1 MIKINV
7 FVDGNHPKKDGS
19 MSVKFRVTGN
29 DGRRFFVDTGM
40 TSMSKFTGRSFDA
53 REKNGGAKTSRL
65 NRLYDAVEEFCI
77 RNAEMP
83 TDELAERLREI
94 VGGRSV
100 SVKTLADYVHD
111 YAERS
116 RTESSR
122 SSVLLTEKKVRSFDS
137 SARLGVNASWL
148 EDFDRWLEDGGC
160 NVNGRGVH
168 MRNLRAVVN
177 WCIDNEWTENYPFRR
192 FKIRKEE
199 TRKRSLTV
207 DEVRRLRDWPLDGR
221 QEMYR
226 DLWMLSLYLCGAN
239 SVDLLLHAPLDGN
252 RYEGR
257 RQKTGQ
263 RYDIIVTKEA
273 AEIIERWKGKD
284 YMLCPMDTNKS
295 VKNFRRN
302 WNDGLQNIGRDYRPH
317 YGYRVKAED
326 APFAGL
332 TTYWARHTWAT
343 IAASLDIPKEVIA
356 RCLTHSWGQTVTDTY
371 IDFDWKKV
379 DDAVKK
385 VVEFVSKK

>member
-7 FVDGNHPKKDGS
+7 FVDGNHPRKDGS

-40 TSMSKFTGRSFDA
+40 TSMKRFTGRAFDA

-65 NRLYDAVEEFCI
+65 NRLYDQMEEFCL
-77 RNAEMP
+77 RNAEMG
-83 TDELAERLREI
+83 TDELAARLREL
-94 VGGRSV
+94 VGGRPV
-100 SVKTLADYVHD
+100 SVRTLADYVHD
-111 YAERS
+111 YAGRA

-122 SSVLLTEKKVRSFDS
+122 QSVLLTEKKVRAFDAR
-137 SARLGVNASWL
+137 ARLDINASWL

-177 WCIDNEWTENYPFRR
+177 WCIDNEWTEGYPFRR
-192 FKIRKEE
+192 FKIRREE
-199 TRKRSLTV
+199 TRKRALTL
-207 DEVRRLRDWPLDGR
+207 EQVRLLRDWPLEGR
-221 QEMYR
+221 LAMYR
-226 DLWMLSLYLCGAN
+226 DLWMLSFYLCGAN
-239 SVDLLLHAPLDGN
+239 SVDLLLHAPLVGD
-252 RYEGR
+252 RYDGR

-263 RYDIIVTKEA
+263 RYDLPVTKEA
-273 AEIIERWKGKD
+273 REIVERWKGKD
-284 YMLCPMDTNKS
+284 YMLCPMDTNRS
-295 VKNFRRN
+295 VKDFRRN
-302 WNDGLQNIGRDYRPH
+302 WNDGLRNIGRDYRPH

-343 IAASLDIPKEVIA
+343 IAAGLDIPKEVIA

-371 IDFDWKKV
+371 IDFDWRKV
-379 DDAVKK
+379 DEAVKK
-385 VVEFVSKK
+385 VVELVNKT

>member
-1 MIKINV
+1 MIKINI
-7 FVDGNHPKKDGS
+7 FVDGNHPRKDGS

-40 TSMSKFTGRSFDA
+40 SSMSKFTGRSFNS

-65 NRLYDAVEEFCI
+65 NRLFDAVEEFCI
-77 RNAEMP
+77 RNPEMP
-83 TDELAERLREI
+83 TDELAEGLREI

-100 SVKTLADYVHD
+100 SAKTLADYVHE
-111 YAERS
+111 YSERS

-122 SSVLLTEKKVRSFDS
+122 QSVLLTEKKIRSFDS
-137 SARLGVNASWL
+137 SARLDINASWL
-148 EDFDRWLEDGGC
+148 EDFDRWLEDSGC

-199 TRKRSLTV
+199 TRKRSLTT
-207 DEVRRLRDWPLDGR
+207 DEVRMLRDWPLDGR
-221 QEMYR
+221 QAMYR

-263 RYDIIVTKEA
+263 RYDIIVTKEIR
-273 AEIIERWKGKD
+273 EIIERWKGKD

-302 WNDGLQNIGRDYRPH
+302 WNEGLQNIGRDYRPH
-317 YGYRVKAED
+317 HGYRVKAED

-343 IAASLDIPKEVIA
+343 IAARLDIPKDVIA

-379 DDAVKK
+379 DDAVRK
-385 VVEFVSKK
+385 VIDYINEG

>member
-40 TSMSKFTGRSFDA
+40 TSMKKFTGRSFDS

-77 RNAEMP
+77 RNADMP

-122 SSVLLTEKKVRSFDS
+122 QSVLLTEKKVRRFDS

-199 TRKRSLTV
+199 TRKRSLTI

-221 QEMYR
+221 QAMYR

>member
-1 MIKINV
+1 
-7 FVDGNHPKKDGS
+7 

-40 TSMSKFTGRSFDA
+40 TSMKRFTGRAFDA

-65 NRLYDAVEEFCI
+65 NRLYDQMEEFCL
-77 RNAEMP
+77 RNAEMG
-83 TDELAERLREI
+83 TDELAARLREL
-94 VGGRSV
+94 VGGRPV
-100 SVKTLADYVHD
+100 SVRTLADYVHD
-111 YAERS
+111 YAGRA

-122 SSVLLTEKKVRSFDS
+122 QSVLLTEKKVRAFDAR
-137 SARLGVNASWL
+137 ARLDINASWL

-177 WCIDNEWTENYPFRR
+177 WCIDNEWTEGYPFRR
-192 FKIRKEE
+192 FKIRREE
-199 TRKRSLTV
+199 TRKRALTL
-207 DEVRRLRDWPLDGR
+207 EQVRLLRDWPLEGR
-221 QEMYR
+221 LAMYR
-226 DLWMLSLYLCGAN
+226 DLWMLSFYLCGAN
-239 SVDLLLHAPLDGN
+239 SVDLLLHAPLVGD
-252 RYEGR
+252 RYDGR

-263 RYDIIVTKEA
+263 RYDLPVTKEA
-273 AEIIERWKGKD
+273 REIVERWKGKD
-284 YMLCPMDTNKS
+284 YMLCPMDTNRS
-295 VKNFRRN
+295 VKDFRRN
-302 WNDGLQNIGRDYRPH
+302 WNDGLRNIGRDYRPH

-343 IAASLDIPKEVIA
+343 IAAGLDIPKEVIA

-371 IDFDWKKV
+371 IDFDWRKV
-379 DDAVKK
+379 DEAVKK
-385 VVEFVSKK
+385 VVELVNKT

>member
-40 TSMSKFTGRSFDA
+40 TSMKKFTGRSFDS

-77 RNAEMP
+77 RNADMP

-116 RTESSR
+116 RTESTR
-122 SSVLLTEKKVRSFDS
+122 SSVLLTEKKVRRFDS

-168 MRNLRAVVN
+168 MRNLRAVMN

-199 TRKRSLTV
+199 TRKRSLTI
-207 DEVRRLRDWPLDGR
+207 DEVRRLRDWPLDGH
-221 QEMYR
+221 QAMYR

>member
-40 TSMSKFTGRSFDA
+40 TSMKKFTGRSFDS

-77 RNAEMP
+77 RNADMP

-122 SSVLLTEKKVRSFDS
+122 QSVLLTEKKVRSFDS
-137 SARLGVNASWL
+137 SARLDVNASWL
-148 EDFDRWLEDGGC
+148 EDFDRWLGDGGC

-199 TRKRSLTV
+199 TRKRSLTI

-221 QEMYR
+221 QAMYR

>member
-7 FVDGNHPKKDGS
+7 FVDGNHPRKDGS

-40 TSMSKFTGRSFDA
+40 TSMKRFTGRAFDA

-65 NRLYDAVEEFCI
+65 NRLYDQMDEFCL
-77 RNAEMP
+77 RNAEMG
-83 TDELAERLREI
+83 TDELAARLREL
-94 VGGRSV
+94 VGGRPV
-100 SVKTLADYVHD
+100 SVRTLADYVHD
-111 YAERS
+111 YAGRA

-122 SSVLLTEKKVRSFDS
+122 QSVLLTEKKVRAFDAR
-137 SARLGVNASWL
+137 ARLDINASWL

-177 WCIDNEWTENYPFRR
+177 WCIDNEWTEGYPFRR
-192 FKIRKEE
+192 FKIRREE
-199 TRKRSLTV
+199 TRKRALTL
-207 DEVRRLRDWPLDGR
+207 EQVRLLRDWPLDGR
-221 QEMYR
+221 QAMYR
-226 DLWMLSLYLCGAN
+226 DLWMLSFYLCGAN
-239 SVDLLLHAPLDGN
+239 SVDLLLHAPLEGD
-252 RYEGR
+252 RYDGR

-263 RYDIIVTKEA
+263 RYDLPVTKEA
-273 AEIIERWKGKD
+273 REIVERWKGKD
-284 YMLCPMDTNKS
+284 YMLCPMDTNRS
-295 VKNFRRN
+295 VKDFRRN
-302 WNDGLQNIGRDYRPH
+302 WNDGLRNIGRDYRPH

-343 IAASLDIPKEVIA
+343 IAAGLDIPKEVIA

-371 IDFDWKKV
+371 IDFDWRKV
-379 DDAVKK
+379 DEAVKK
-385 VVEFVSKK
+385 VVELVNKT

>member
-1 MIKINV
+1 
-7 FVDGNHPKKDGS
+7 

-40 TSMSKFTGRSFDA
+40 TSMKRFTGRAFDA

-65 NRLYDAVEEFCI
+65 NRLYDQMDEFCL
-77 RNAEMP
+77 RNAEMG
-83 TDELAERLREI
+83 TDELAARLREL
-94 VGGRSV
+94 VGGRPV
-100 SVKTLADYVHD
+100 SVRTLADYVHD
-111 YAERS
+111 YAGRA

-122 SSVLLTEKKVRSFDS
+122 QSVLLTEKKVRAFDAR
-137 SARLGVNASWL
+137 ARLDINASWL

-177 WCIDNEWTENYPFRR
+177 WCIDNEWTEGYPFRR
-192 FKIRKEE
+192 FKIRREE
-199 TRKRSLTV
+199 TRKRALTL
-207 DEVRRLRDWPLDGR
+207 EQVRLLRDWPLDGR
-221 QEMYR
+221 QAMYR
-226 DLWMLSLYLCGAN
+226 DLWMLSFYLCGAN
-239 SVDLLLHAPLDGN
+239 SVDLLLHAPLVGD
-252 RYEGR
+252 RYDGR

-263 RYDIIVTKEA
+263 RYDLPVTKEA
-273 AEIIERWKGKD
+273 REIVERWKGKD
-284 YMLCPMDTNKS
+284 YMLCPMDTNRS
-295 VKNFRRN
+295 VKDFRRN
-302 WNDGLQNIGRDYRPH
+302 WNDGLRNIGRDYRPH

-343 IAASLDIPKEVIA
+343 IAAGLDIPKEVIA

-371 IDFDWKKV
+371 IDFDWRKV
-379 DDAVKK
+379 DEAVKK
-385 VVEFVSKK
+385 VVELVNKT

>member
-40 TSMSKFTGRSFDA
+40 TSMKKFTGRSFDS

-77 RNAEMP
+77 RNADMP

-122 SSVLLTEKKVRSFDS
+122 QSVLLTEKKVRRFDS

-168 MRNLRAVVN
+168 MRNLRAVMN

-199 TRKRSLTV
+199 TRKRSLTI
-207 DEVRRLRDWPLDGR
+207 DEVRRLRDWPLDGH
-221 QEMYR
+221 QAMYR

-252 RYEGR
+252 SYEGR

-302 WNDGLQNIGRDYRPH
+302 WNEGLQNIGRDYRPH
-317 YGYRVKAED
+317 YGYRVKVED

-385 VVEFVSKK
+385 VIGYINEG

>member
-7 FVDGNHPKKDGS
+7 FVDGNHPRKDGS

-40 TSMSKFTGRSFDA
+40 TSMVKFTGRSFDS

-83 TDELAERLREI
+83 TDELADSLRGI

-122 SSVLLTEKKVRSFDS
+122 QSVLLTEKKVRSFDS
-137 SARLGVNASWL
+137 SARLDVNASWL
-148 EDFDRWLEDGGC
+148 EDFDRWLDDCGC

-221 QEMYR
+221 QAMYR

-263 RYDIIVTKEA
+263 RYDIPVTKEA
-273 AEIIERWKGKD
+273 AEIIERWRGKD

-302 WNDGLQNIGRDYRPH
+302 WNEGLQNIGRDYMPH

-343 IAASLDIPKEVIA
+343 IAARLDIPKDVIA

-385 VVEFVSKK
+385 VVDYISEG

>member
-40 TSMSKFTGRSFDA
+40 TSMKKFTGRSFDS

-77 RNAEMP
+77 RNADMP

-122 SSVLLTEKKVRSFDS
+122 SSVLLTEKKVRGFDS
-137 SARLGVNASWL
+137 SARLDVNASWL

-199 TRKRSLTV
+199 TRKRSMTI
-207 DEVRRLRDWPLDGR
+207 DEVRRLRDWPLDGH
-221 QEMYR
+221 QAMYR

-239 SVDLLLHAPLDGN
+239 SVDLLLHAPLDDN

-302 WNDGLQNIGRDYRPH
+302 WNEGLQNIGRDYRPH

>member
-40 TSMSKFTGRSFDA
+40 TSMKKFTGRSFDS

-77 RNAEMP
+77 RNADMP

-122 SSVLLTEKKVRSFDS
+122 QSVLLTEKKVRRFDS

-199 TRKRSLTV
+199 TRKRSLTI
-207 DEVRRLRDWPLDGR
+207 DEVRRLRDWPLDGH
-221 QEMYR
+221 QAMYR

>member
-40 TSMSKFTGRSFDA
+40 TSMKKFTGRSFDS

-65 NRLYDAVEEFCI
+65 NRLYDALEEFCI
-77 RNAEMP
+77 RNADMP

-122 SSVLLTEKKVRSFDS
+122 QSVLLTEKKVRRFDS

-199 TRKRSLTV
+199 TRKRSLTI

-221 QEMYR
+221 QAMYR

-302 WNDGLQNIGRDYRPH
+302 WNEGLQNIGRDYRPH

>member
-7 FVDGNHPKKDGS
+7 FVDGNHPRKDGS

-40 TSMSKFTGRSFDA
+40 TSMKKFTGRSFDS

-77 RNAEMP
+77 RNADMP

-122 SSVLLTEKKVRSFDS
+122 QSVLLTEKKVRRFDS

-199 TRKRSLTV
+199 TRKRSLKI
-207 DEVRRLRDWPLDGR
+207 DEVRRLRDWPVDGH
-221 QEMYR
+221 QAMYR

>member
-40 TSMSKFTGRSFDA
+40 TSMKKFTGRSFDS

-65 NRLYDAVEEFCI
+65 NRLYDAVEDFCI

-122 SSVLLTEKKVRSFDS
+122 QSVLLTEKKVRSFDS

-199 TRKRSLTV
+199 TRKRSLTI
-207 DEVRRLRDWPLDGR
+207 DEVRRLRDWPLDGH
-221 QEMYR
+221 QSMYR

-263 RYDIIVTKEA
+263 RYDIIVTKES
-273 AEIIERWKGKD
+273 AEIIERWRGKD

-385 VVEFVSKK
+385 VVDYISEG

>member
-7 FVDGNHPKKDGS
+7 FVDGNHPRKDGS

-40 TSMSKFTGRSFDA
+40 TSMKRFTGRAFDA

-65 NRLYDAVEEFCI
+65 NRLYDQMEEFCL
-77 RNAEMP
+77 RNAEMG
-83 TDELAERLREI
+83 TEELAVRLREL
-94 VGGRSV
+94 VGGRPV
-100 SVKTLADYVHD
+100 SVRTLADYVHD
-111 YAERS
+111 YAGRA

-122 SSVLLTEKKVRSFDS
+122 QSVLLTEKKVRAFDAR
-137 SARLGVNASWL
+137 ARLDINASWL

-177 WCIDNEWTENYPFRR
+177 WCIDNEWTEGYPFRR
-192 FKIRKEE
+192 FKIRREE
-199 TRKRSLTV
+199 TRKRALTL
-207 DEVRRLRDWPLDGR
+207 EQVRLLRDWPLEGR
-221 QEMYR
+221 QAMYR
-226 DLWMLSLYLCGAN
+226 DLWMLSFYLCGAN
-239 SVDLLLHAPLDGN
+239 SVDLLLHAPLEGD
-252 RYEGR
+252 RYDGR

-263 RYDIIVTKEA
+263 RYDLPMTKEA
-273 AEIIERWKGKD
+273 REIVERWKGKD
-284 YMLCPMDTNKS
+284 YMLCPMDTNRS
-295 VKNFRRN
+295 VKDFRRN
-302 WNDGLQNIGRDYRPH
+302 WNDGLRNIGRDYRPH

-343 IAASLDIPKEVIA
+343 IAAGLDIPKEVIA

-371 IDFDWKKV
+371 IDFDWRKV
-379 DDAVKK
+379 DEAVKK
-385 VVEFVSKK
+385 VVELVSKT

>member
-40 TSMSKFTGRSFDA
+40 TSMKKFTGRSFDS

-77 RNAEMP
+77 RNADMP

-116 RTESSR
+116 RTESTR
-122 SSVLLTEKKVRSFDS
+122 SSVLLTEKKVRRFDS

-199 TRKRSLTV
+199 TRKRSLTI
-207 DEVRRLRDWPLDGR
+207 DEVRRLRDWPLDGH
-221 QEMYR
+221 QAMYR

-317 YGYRVKAED
+317 YGYRVKSED

>member
-1 MIKINV
+1 
-7 FVDGNHPKKDGS
+7 

-40 TSMSKFTGRSFDA
+40 TSMVKFTGRSFDS
-53 REKNGGAKTSRL
+53 RERNGGAKTSRL
-65 NRLYDAVEEFCI
+65 NRLYDAVEDFCI
-77 RNAEMP
+77 RNAEMS
-83 TDELAERLREI
+83 TDELADSLRGI

-122 SSVLLTEKKVRSFDS
+122 QSVLLTEKKVRSFDS
-137 SARLGVNASWL
+137 SARLDVNASWL
-148 EDFDRWLEDGGC
+148 DDFDRWLEDCGC

-199 TRKRSLTV
+199 TRKRSLTIG
-207 DEVRRLRDWPLDGR
+207 EVRQLRDWPLDGR
-221 QEMYR
+221 QAMYR

-263 RYDIIVTKEA
+263 RYDIPVTKEA
-273 AEIIERWKGKD
+273 AEIIERWRGKD
-284 YMLCPMDTNKS
+284 HMLCPMDTNKS

-302 WNDGLQNIGRDYRPH
+302 WNEGLQNIGRDYMPH
-317 YGYRVKAED
+317 YGYRVKADD

-343 IAASLDIPKEVIA
+343 IAARLDIPKDVIA

-379 DDAVKK
+379 DDAVKN
-385 VVEFVSKK
+385 VIDYINEG

>member
-7 FVDGNHPKKDGS
+7 FVDGNHPRKDGS

-40 TSMSKFTGRSFDA
+40 TSMKRFTGRAFDA

-65 NRLYDAVEEFCI
+65 NRLYDQMDEFCL
-77 RNAEMP
+77 RNAEMG
-83 TDELAERLREI
+83 TDELAARLREL
-94 VGGRSV
+94 VGGRPV
-100 SVKTLADYVHD
+100 SVRTLADYVHD
-111 YAERS
+111 YAGRA

-122 SSVLLTEKKVRSFDS
+122 QSVLLTEKKVRAFDAR
-137 SARLGVNASWL
+137 ARLDINASWL

-177 WCIDNEWTENYPFRR
+177 WCIDNEWTEGYPFRR
-192 FKIRKEE
+192 FKIRREE
-199 TRKRSLTV
+199 TRKRALTL
-207 DEVRRLRDWPLDGR
+207 EQVRLLRDWPLDGR
-221 QEMYR
+221 QAMYR
-226 DLWMLSLYLCGAN
+226 DLWMLSFYLCGAN
-239 SVDLLLHAPLDGN
+239 SVDLLLHAPLVGD
-252 RYEGR
+252 RYDGR

-263 RYDIIVTKEA
+263 RYDLPVTKEA
-273 AEIIERWKGKD
+273 REIVERWKGKD
-284 YMLCPMDTNKS
+284 YMLCPMDTNRS
-295 VKNFRRN
+295 VKDFRRN
-302 WNDGLQNIGRDYRPH
+302 WNDGLRNIGRDYRPH

-343 IAASLDIPKEVIA
+343 IAAGLDIPKEVIA

-371 IDFDWKKV
+371 IDFDWRKV
-379 DDAVKK
+379 DEAVKK
-385 VVEFVSKK
+385 VVELVNKT

>member
-1 MIKINV
+1 
-7 FVDGNHPKKDGS
+7 

-40 TSMSKFTGRSFDA
+40 TSMKRFTGRAFDA

-65 NRLYDAVEEFCI
+65 NRLYDQMEEFCL
-77 RNAEMP
+77 RNAEMG
-83 TDELAERLREI
+83 TEELAVRLREL
-94 VGGRSV
+94 VGGRPV
-100 SVKTLADYVHD
+100 SVRTLADYVHD
-111 YAERS
+111 YAGRA

-122 SSVLLTEKKVRSFDS
+122 QSVLLTEKKVRAFDAR
-137 SARLGVNASWL
+137 ARLDINASWL

-177 WCIDNEWTENYPFRR
+177 WCIDNEWTEGYPFRR
-192 FKIRKEE
+192 FKIRREE
-199 TRKRSLTV
+199 TRKRALTL
-207 DEVRRLRDWPLDGR
+207 EQVRLLRDWPLEGR
-221 QEMYR
+221 QAMYR
-226 DLWMLSLYLCGAN
+226 DLWMLSFYLCGAN
-239 SVDLLLHAPLDGN
+239 SVDLLLHAPLEGD
-252 RYEGR
+252 RYDGR

-263 RYDIIVTKEA
+263 RYDLPMTKEA
-273 AEIIERWKGKD
+273 REIVERWKGKD
-284 YMLCPMDTNKS
+284 YMLCPMDTNRS
-295 VKNFRRN
+295 VKDFRRN
-302 WNDGLQNIGRDYRPH
+302 WNDGLRNIGRDYRPH

-343 IAASLDIPKEVIA
+343 IAAGLDIPKEVIA

-371 IDFDWKKV
+371 IDFDWRKV
-379 DDAVKK
+379 DEAVKK
-385 VVEFVSKK
+385 VVELVSKT

>member
-40 TSMSKFTGRSFDA
+40 TSMKKFTGRSFDS

-65 NRLYDAVEEFCI
+65 NRLYDAVEDFCI

-116 RTESSR
+116 RTESTR
-122 SSVLLTEKKVRSFDS
+122 SSVLLTEKKVRGFDS

-168 MRNLRAVVN
+168 MRNLRAVMN

-199 TRKRSLTV
+199 TRKRSLTI
-207 DEVRRLRDWPLDGR
+207 DEVRRLRDWPLDGH
-221 QEMYR
+221 QAMYR

>member
-1 MIKINV
+1 
-7 FVDGNHPKKDGS
+7 

-40 TSMSKFTGRSFDA
+40 TSMKKFTGRSFDS

-65 NRLYDAVEEFCI
+65 NRLYDAVEDFCI
-77 RNAEMP
+77 RNSEMP
-83 TDELAERLREI
+83 TDELADSLRGI

-122 SSVLLTEKKVRSFDS
+122 QSVLLTEKKVRSFDS
-137 SARLGVNASWL
+137 SARLDVNASWL
-148 EDFDRWLEDGGC
+148 EDFDRYLEDGGC

-221 QEMYR
+221 QAMYR

-263 RYDIIVTKEA
+263 RYDIPVTKEIR
-273 AEIIERWKGKD
+273 EIIERWRGKD

-302 WNDGLQNIGRDYRPH
+302 WNEGLQNIGRDYMPH

-343 IAASLDIPKEVIA
+343 IAARLDIPKDVIA

-385 VVEFVSKK
+385 VIDYINEC

>member
-40 TSMSKFTGRSFDA
+40 TSMKKFTGRSFDS

-122 SSVLLTEKKVRSFDS
+122 QSVLLTEKKVRVFDS
-137 SARLGVNASWL
+137 SARLDVNASWL

-199 TRKRSLTV
+199 TRKRSLTI
-207 DEVRRLRDWPLDGR
+207 DEVRRLRDWPLDR
-221 QEMYR
+221 HQAMYR

-385 VVEFVSKK
+385 VVDYISEG

>member
-40 TSMSKFTGRSFDA
+40 TSMKKFTGRSFDS

-65 NRLYDAVEEFCI
+65 NRLYDAVEGFCI

-122 SSVLLTEKKVRSFDS
+122 QSVLLTEKKVRSFDS

-199 TRKRSLTV
+199 TRKRSLTI
-207 DEVRRLRDWPLDGR
+207 DEVRRLRDWPLDGH
-221 QEMYR
+221 QAMYR

-273 AEIIERWKGKD
+273 AEIIKRWKGKD

-385 VVEFVSKK
+385 VVDYISEG